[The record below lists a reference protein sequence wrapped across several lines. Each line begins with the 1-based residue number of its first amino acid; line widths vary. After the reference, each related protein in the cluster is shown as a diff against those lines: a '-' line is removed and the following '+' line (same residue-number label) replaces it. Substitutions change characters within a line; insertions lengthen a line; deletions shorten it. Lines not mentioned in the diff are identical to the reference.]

1 MTAQWGG
8 LDGDAESLHPLWRPF
23 RQICRVANMPG
34 AAAVGFGTTVDGF
47 GTKVD
52 GLLFG
57 VRVQGLG

>member
-1 MTAQWGG
+1 MTTQWGG

-34 AAAVGFGTTVDGF
+34 AAAVGFGT
-47 GTKVD
+47 KVD